1 MTEPEPL
8 RDRLLRLRANALAQL
23 SEGDGIDSGLLQIIA
38 HVTATL
44 HVLDEAA
51 AADRAAAVSR

>member
-8 RDRLLRLRANALAQL
+8 RDRLLRLRADALVQL
-23 SEGDGIDSGLLQIIA
+23 SEGEVLDSGLLQIIA

-44 HVLDEAA
+44 HALDEAE
-51 AADRAAAVSR
+51 AADTTCGI